1 MSAQSS
7 SPSFR
12 ESALSDR
19 YRWCEAAAGVD
30 PPSARYTVLRIDG
43 KRLSSALSFFVA
55 LHELLLT
62 SQWTP
67 EEQVRIQEIARAT
80 IPGIKTH
87 AAPPGL
93 QAQAGV
99 EGVVKHLSERID
111 EIMQGK

>member
-1 MSAQSS
+1 M
-7 SPSFR
+7 
-12 ESALSDR
+12 
-19 YRWCEAAAGVD
+19 
-30 PPSARYTVLRIDG
+30 
-43 KRLSSALSFFVA
+43 
-55 LHELLLT
+55 T
-62 SQWTP
+62 SQWTL
-67 EEQVRIQEIARAT
+67 EEQDRIQQIAKDT